1 MGQVAKKLRVRRIVK
16 HKNLASE
23 RVRLGLSQGE
33 LADKLNVST
42 TTIHE
47 YENFKRPMTT
57 DFIINASGFFG
68 CSIDY
73 LLDRTDERMAASA
86 MSMDGGAA

>member
-1 MGQVAKKLRVRRIVK
+1 MK

-23 RVRLGLSQGE
+23 RVRLGLTQDE
-33 LADKLNVST
+33 LASALNVSI

-47 YENFKRPMTT
+47 YESFKRPMTT
-57 DFIINASGFFG
+57 DFIANAADYFG

-73 LLDRTDERMAASA
+73 LLDRTDERVPVS
-86 MSMDGGAA
+86 

>member
-1 MGQVAKKLRVRRIVK
+1 MR

-23 RVRLGLSQGE
+23 RVRIGLTQDE
-33 LADKLNVST
+33 LASALNVSL

-47 YENFKRPMTT
+47 YESFKRPMTT
-57 DFIINASGFFG
+57 DFITNAADYFG

-73 LLDRTDERMAASA
+73 LLDRTDERVPS
-86 MSMDGGAA
+86 ST

>member
-1 MGQVAKKLRVRRIVK
+1 MRVWRNMK

-23 RVRLGLSQGE
+23 RVRLGLSQ
-33 LADKLNVST
+33 DKLASELGVSI

-57 DFIINASGFFG
+57 EFVADAADFFG

-73 LLDRTDERMAASA
+73 LLDRTDERIAQTA
-86 MSMDGGAA
+86 

>member
-1 MGQVAKKLRVRRIVK
+1 MR

-33 LADKLNVST
+33 LADMLNVSV

-47 YENFKRPMTT
+47 YESFKRPMTT
-57 DFIINASGFFG
+57 EFIANAADFFG

-73 LLDRTDERMAASA
+73 LLDRTDERVAPAI
-86 MSMDGGAA
+86 

>member
-1 MGQVAKKLRVRRIVK
+1 MK

-23 RVRLGLSQGE
+23 RVRLGLTQDE
-33 LADKLNVST
+33 LAGALNVSI

-47 YENFKRPMTT
+47 YESFKRPMTT
-57 DFIINASGFFG
+57 DFIANAADYFG

-73 LLDRTDERMAASA
+73 LLDRTDERVPIS
-86 MSMDGGAA
+86 